1 MASFT
6 ISANPQK
13 EEIVVQHK
21 RTVKLETGSTYEV
34 GRTLGSGATAKVK
47 EGIHVQTFEKVAL
60 KIIPKAHILSARH
73 REHVEREVQVLKSF
87 HHPNIL
93 NLLESDFD
101 TTYQKKNGKVREVV
115 VLVFELAENQELFDF
130 MMHSEPFDEIQ
141 ARTYFKALLNAIE
154 YCHSHGVFHRDIKPE
169 NLLIGSN
176 YELKLAD
183 FGLSAIA
190 DFETNLST
198 HCGTRSYMAPEV
210 LSGLEY
216 KGTKADIWS
225 CGVVLFIMLVGHP
238 PFQVALL
245 KDWWFNAISCGR
257 YDRFWAAHF
266 RTAPALSNDAQ
277 GFLNRIFVADPDQ
290 RAGLEELKAHT
301 WLQGEVLT
309 PNEMAGQ
316 MSRKAQAVRERKE
329 AELQASKIKKK
340 EDEERR
346 KKRLLRHQQHHQVAQ
361 TASISQQPPLDG
373 SSRRSS
379 GWAMRGGAVDLF
391 NRPTHRSAPA
401 AAVSLRRAAASL
413 PAQQAAASSPTT
425 AALTP
430 AARAPPLPAHLPA
443 RELTYLAAAP
453 ACLLAAAAAGAAAG
467 GRLGGRVRKLNA
479 PKFAAEL
486 EVASLAAAGSVG
498 GEGGAAAASSRWGG
512 GSSSSWGPSFSSV
525 PPSQG
530 VDNCDGEFP
539 PLPAGAEK
547 WDFTEEPVVVKIRVF
562 EVQGGGG
569 VSALHIQRRR
579 GGMLEFISVRQ
590 ALIDYCCFATTTGA
604 RRDKDMGGLD
614 DITTEGEDD
623 FSEEESDS
631 YLAVNESCCDNFDD
645 DEEDENKYG
654 NNFTGQH
661 LFCAGGGA
669 EAILD
674 EEFDL
679 I

>member
-1 MASFT
+1 
-6 ISANPQK
+6 
-13 EEIVVQHK
+13 
-21 RTVKLETGSTYEV
+21 YEV

-340 EDEERR
+340 EDEE
-346 KKRLLRHQQHHQVAQ
+346 
-361 TASISQQPPLDG
+361 
-373 SSRRSS
+373 
-379 GWAMRGGAVDLF
+379 
-391 NRPTHRSAPA
+391 
-401 AAVSLRRAAASL
+401 
-413 PAQQAAASSPTT
+413 
-425 AALTP
+425 
-430 AARAPPLPAHLPA
+430 
-443 RELTYLAAAP
+443 
-453 ACLLAAAAAGAAAG
+453 
-467 GRLGGRVRKLNA
+467 
-479 PKFAAEL
+479 
-486 EVASLAAAGSVG
+486 
-498 GEGGAAAASSRWGG
+498 
-512 GSSSSWGPSFSSV
+512 
-525 PPSQG
+525 
-530 VDNCDGEFP
+530 
-539 PLPAGAEK
+539 
-547 WDFTEEPVVVKIRVF
+547 
-562 EVQGGGG
+562 
-569 VSALHIQRRR
+569 
-579 GGMLEFISVRQ
+579 
-590 ALIDYCCFATTTGA
+590 
-604 RRDKDMGGLD
+604 
-614 DITTEGEDD
+614 
-623 FSEEESDS
+623 
-631 YLAVNESCCDNFDD
+631 
-645 DEEDENKYG
+645 
-654 NNFTGQH
+654 
-661 LFCAGGGA
+661 
-669 EAILD
+669 
-674 EEFDL
+674 
-679 I
+679 